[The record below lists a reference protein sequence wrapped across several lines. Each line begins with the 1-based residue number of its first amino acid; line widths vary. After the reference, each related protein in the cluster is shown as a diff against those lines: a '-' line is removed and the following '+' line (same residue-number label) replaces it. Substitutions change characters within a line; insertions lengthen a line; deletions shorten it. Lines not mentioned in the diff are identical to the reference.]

1 MSFNAKDMTQG
12 GQIASMRIRMFSQM
26 GSVPAEGE
34 MTP

>member
-1 MSFNAKDMTQG
+1 MMIERLQLLRNV
-12 GQIASMRIRMFSQM
+12 GQFDSVATE

>member
-1 MSFNAKDMTQG
+1 MYKSLEDLMAGIYEMAAPDGIICK
-12 GQIASMRIRMFSQM
+12 